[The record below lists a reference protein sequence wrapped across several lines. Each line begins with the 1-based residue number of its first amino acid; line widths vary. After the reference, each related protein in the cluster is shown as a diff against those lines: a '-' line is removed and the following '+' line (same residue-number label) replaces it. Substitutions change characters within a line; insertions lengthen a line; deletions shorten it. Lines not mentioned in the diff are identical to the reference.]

1 MGKKYNEFTE
11 EEKEK
16 MLNLHN
22 DGVLNR
28 ELADIFNTSTT
39 MISRLLCSMDIVS
52 RHPMLSNERKL
63 KIKEC
68 YEENKNMAKV
78 AKIMKCSESTVSH
91 ILKEFGITQLSMSEV
106 KRQYLIDENYFNI
119 INTQNKA
126 YSLGFIFADG
136 SVNKNGSGFAISI
149 QERDKELLDKLNHE
163 FGGDRKL
170 SFIEYNKK
178 NHNWQ
183 NQYCLA
189 ITNQKMNQDLIKHGA
204 VPNKSLSLE
213 FPNDI
218 SNDLIRHFVRGYF
231 DGDGSL
237 AKNEDRCTI
246 ISTEN
251 FCKSLSDII
260 ANELNIHCSIMLCHG
275 NKDKPT
281 RTIQIAGKK
290 QVKKFLDW
298 LYFDAELYLG
308 RKHSLYL
315 SKYYQNTN
323 NSLSA

>member
-11 EEKEK
+11 EEKKK

-22 DGVLNR
+22 DGLLNR
-28 ELADIFNTSTT
+28 EIADIFNTSTT
-39 MISRLLCSMDIVS
+39 MISRILRSMNIAS

-68 YEENKNMAKV
+68 YEEYRNMAKV
-78 AKIMKCSESTVSH
+78 ARIMKCSESTVSSV
-91 ILKEFGITQLSMSEV
+91 LKEYNVKQLSMAEV
-106 KRQYLIDENYFNI
+106 KRRYVIDENYFDAI
-119 INTQNKA
+119 DTQNKA

-136 SVNKNGSGFAISI
+136 SINKNGNGFAISI

-163 FGGDRKL
+163 FGGNRKL

-178 NHNWQ
+178 NKNWQ

-189 ITNQKMNQDLIKHGA
+189 ISNQKMNQDLVKHGA

-213 FPNDI
+213 FPDSI
-218 SNDLIRHFVRGYF
+218 SDDLIRHFVRGYF

-246 ISTEN
+246 ISTES
-251 FCKSLSDII
+251 FCKSLANIVT
-260 ANELNIHCSIMLCHG
+260 NELDIHCSIMLCHG

-281 RTIQIAGKK
+281 RTFQIAGKN

-298 LYFDAELYLG
+298 LYLDAKLYLC

-315 SKYYQNTN
+315 SKYYQNTD